1 MLRTQLVG
9 SQSAAMLRF
18 AKGQSWGQ
26 WAMILGIFSTSVYT
40 AIHVIISLIG
50 IATGF
55 VALFALAGGH
65 RLAGWTF
72 WFLLFT
78 ILTSL
83 TGFGFPITTVTP
95 GIIVG
100 ILSLIVLLFA
110 VIALYSFNLGGVW
123 RWIFV
128 VCAAVAQWFNVFVLI
143 VQGFMKVGYLHDLA
157 PTQSEPPFLTAQLA
171 AMALFVVLTVLALR
185 RFHPP
190 TTA

>member
-1 MLRTQLVG
+1 
-9 SQSAAMLRF
+9 
-18 AKGQSWGQ
+18 
-26 WAMILGIFSTSVYT
+26 MILGIFSMFAYT
-40 AIHVIISLIG
+40 TLHVIISLIG

-110 VIALYSFNLGGVW
+110 VIALYSFDLGGAW
-123 RWIFV
+123 RWVFV
-128 VCAAVAQWFNVFVLI
+128 VCAGIAQWFNVFVLV
-143 VQGFMKVGYLHDLA
+143 VQSFMKVGFLHDLA
-157 PTQSEPPFLTAQLA
+157 PTQSEPPFLVAQLA
-171 AMALFVVLTVLALR
+171 ALVLSVVLIVLALR
-185 RFHPP
+185 KFHPP
-190 TTA
+190 VAA